1 MARIRRW
8 QRSGDQVSVLVVA
21 FVPNVTP
28 IQVRFPFWL
37 SRLRW
42 LRIVTM
48 GKLTFNPLLFLQI
61 LVLLSLAFAPL
72 PPLLQTHE
80 PPVTPT
86 PDPGGGGVAPP
97 TVTPAPTPTPAPGGI
112 SQIIHRLL
120 FPAETIAEALTNIFA
135 EAAENEAESLSEQA
149 GNWSLLLGQVL
160 QAPSQGYYQAI
171 AQASLPVAA
180 ALAPALFLLR
190 LAMYHWRRFVGE
202 DDSALQVIGDWVAA
216 GFLAIA
222 AGPFLDLLTELG
234 WWMAGATLGETS
246 QLALAF
252 VQSTTVFSVMDAV
265 AQVSLFSGILVLLMA
280 VGGILAMAG
289 MLFAFGAANA
299 ALYVMAVVAAPIAV
313 AGVLRHMRWLRALW
327 IKAVAVLALL
337 PVAAGG
343 IFKASVTLGAF
354 FAGEGLLSLLIRLLW
369 LWGATGFL
377 IALASILSKVT
388 LSASVEALGQL
399 TQGVKAMVSTAVLAG
414 SVAATSG
421 AVTGGIA
428 RVAAEVWAE
437 AAQGVAVQLA
447 LLWEAHLLLVVGPD
461 QEVSEAILEH
471 YNQAEALAQQA
482 GTFSAFGLRAPAQ
495 YARTQAHGHE
505 LAARKLELE
514 RRLSQFSG
522 FGSGSTNAGEGASN
536 PRSAVAKAPDFGFS
550 RTVNQ
555 GIAATFSNTVTG
567 FQEGFSGLSKH
578 IEQAGFDPQVV
589 AERYPEDTGRMVAA
603 YLAQPERIDGAENPL
618 MEASILGGADGF
630 RSDIFGAKN
639 AREISDR
646 IAETPSDNGPF
657 FPPEDVFQE

>member
-1 MARIRRW
+1 
-8 QRSGDQVSVLVVA
+8 
-21 FVPNVTP
+21 
-28 IQVRFPFWL
+28 
-37 SRLRW
+37 
-42 LRIVTM
+42 
-48 GKLTFNPLLFLQI
+48 
-61 LVLLSLAFAPL
+61 
-72 PPLLQTHE
+72 
-80 PPVTPT
+80 
-86 PDPGGGGVAPP
+86 
-97 TVTPAPTPTPAPGGI
+97 
-112 SQIIHRLL
+112 LL
-120 FPAETIAEALTNIFA
+120 FPAETIAEALANIFA
-135 EAAENEAESLSEQA
+135 EAAENEAESLGEQA

-160 QAPSQGYYQAI
+160 QAPGQGYYQAI

-190 LAMYHWRRFVGE
+190 LALYHWRRLVGE
-202 DDSALQVIGDWVAA
+202 EDSALQVIGDWVAA
-216 GFLAIA
+216 GFLAMA

-313 AGVLRHMRWLRALW
+313 AGVLRQMRWMRSLW

-337 PVAAGG
+337 PVVAGG
-343 IFKASVTLGAF
+343 IFKAGVTLGAF

-399 TQGVKAMVSTAVLAG
+399 TQSVKAMISTAVLAG
-414 SVAATSG
+414 SIATTGGGAGAGAAGMASPQMPGMISGGSGSGGSG
-421 AVTGGIA
+421 AAGALMGGASSSGRGTGLG
-428 RVAAEVWAE
+428 
-437 AAQGVAVQLA
+437 
-447 LLWEAHLLLVVGPD
+447 D
-461 QEVSEAILEH
+461 SEAILEH
-471 YNQAEALAQQA
+471 YNQAEARTQQA
-482 GTFSAFGLRAPAQ
+482 GAFSALGLRAPAQ

-505 LAARKLELE
+505 LAARKLELG
-514 RRLSQFSG
+514 RRLARFSG
-522 FGSGSTNAGEGASN
+522 IESGSTNASDDTSD
-536 PRSAVAKAPDFGFS
+536 PRSEVAKVPDFGFS

-567 FQEGFSGLSKH
+567 FQAGFSGLAQH
-578 IEQAGFDPQVV
+578 IEQAGFEPQVV

-603 YLAQPERIDGAENPL
+603 YLAQSDQIDRAENPL
-618 MEASILGGADGF
+618 LEAALLGGAEGF
-630 RSDIFGAKN
+630 RKDILGDSELFSGNRLEEPSSPDDGN
-639 AREISDR
+639 A
-646 IAETPSDNGPF
+646 G
-657 FPPEDVFQE
+657 

>member
-1 MARIRRW
+1 M
-8 QRSGDQVSVLVVA
+8 
-21 FVPNVTP
+21 
-28 IQVRFPFWL
+28 
-37 SRLRW
+37 
-42 LRIVTM
+42 
-48 GKLTFNPLLFLQI
+48 
-61 LVLLSLAFAPL
+61 
-72 PPLLQTHE
+72 
-80 PPVTPT
+80 TPT
-86 PDPGGGGVAPP
+86 SDPGGGGVVPQP
-97 TVTPAPTPTPAPGGI
+97 TVMPAPTPTPAPGGI

-120 FPAETIAEALTNIFA
+120 FPAETIAEALTSIFA

-160 QAPSQGYYQAI
+160 QAPNRGYYQAI

-190 LAMYHWRRFVGE
+190 LALYHWRRLVG
-202 DDSALQVIGDWVAA
+202 DDDAPLQVIGDWVAA
-216 GFLAIA
+216 GVLAIT

-234 WWMAGATLGETS
+234 WWMAGATLGETG

-313 AGVLRHMRWLRALW
+313 AGVLRHMRWMRSLW

-337 PVAAGG
+337 PVVAGG

-377 IALASILSKVT
+377 VALASILSKVT

-414 SVAATSG
+414 SVATGSGALGAASPNKPGMIGGSGSSGSG
-421 AVTGGIA
+421 AVGASMGGA
-428 RVAAEVWAE
+428 SSSGSGA
-437 AAQGVAVQLA
+437 GL
-447 LLWEAHLLLVVGPD
+447 GD
-461 QEVSEAILEH
+461 SEAILEH
-471 YNQAEALAQQA
+471 YNQAEALTQQA
-482 GTFSAFGLRAPAQ
+482 GDFSALGLRAPAQ

-505 LAARKLELE
+505 LAARKLALG
-514 RRLSQFSG
+514 RRLARFSG
-522 FGSGSTNAGEGASN
+522 IESGSTNARDGTSD
-536 PRSAVAKAPDFGFS
+536 PRSEVAKVPDFGFS
-550 RTVNQ
+550 HTVNQ

-578 IEQAGFDPQVV
+578 IEQAGFDPRVV

-603 YLAQPERIDGAENPL
+603 YLAQPDQIDRAENPL
-618 MEASILGGADGF
+618 MEATVLGGADGF
-630 RSDIFGAKN
+630 RSDIFGSKN
-639 AREISDR
+639 ARETSDR
-646 IAETPSDNGPF
+646 FAETPPADGTN
-657 FPPEDVFQE
+657 FPLDDISQE